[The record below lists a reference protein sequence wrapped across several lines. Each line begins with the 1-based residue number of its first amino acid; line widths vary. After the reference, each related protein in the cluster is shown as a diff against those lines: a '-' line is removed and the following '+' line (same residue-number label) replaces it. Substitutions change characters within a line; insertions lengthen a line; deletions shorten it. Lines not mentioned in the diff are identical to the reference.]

1 VANDSRIPAHL
12 EQYIVEQDY
21 SAYDE
26 VAHATWRF
34 VLLHTYDRLKEAAHP
49 AYANGLYETGMS
61 IERVPRISEMNE
73 RLERLGWGAAC
84 VDGFIPPRA
93 FVELQALGILPIA
106 ADIRTLAHLAYT
118 PAPDIIHE
126 AAGHA
131 PLLVDPDYRA
141 YIQRFGQIG
150 SKAFTLP
157 EDARVYRAIYTLSE
171 VKEDPNST
179 RAQIDAATDAVER
192 ANAECQQLSESAALA
207 RLYWWTAEYGLVGS
221 TKDYKLYGAG
231 LLSSLWESYSCHLP
245 EVRKI
250 PLTSECIETGYDIT
264 RAQPQLFVARDF
276 TQLSDVLD
284 QVANRL
290 AFRQGGVGGVVR
302 AIDSQELAT
311 MQLSSGLQLSGV
323 LAQCGKLA
331 DAVTWLQFAG
341 RTVLYTHGSPL
352 SWRGV
357 PLEATDFR
365 VPLGPFT
372 SATNDW
378 TPQSGTR
385 LEGGVNL
392 RYEGGAQID
401 GRVVDTLFGKDGEVI
416 ALILDQAIVRVPD
429 RPPCY
434 ETAPYPLVFGELVR
448 TYAGAAHPSYHPI
461 LPLRQSLVPRPR
473 TRSNAE
479 RQLLSLYERALESW
493 RAQGGDVVDSFE
505 TIHDALNRHFPDEWL
520 LRWNLLESLFKI
532 GSGHALTSS
541 GQALETT
548 LRRELEALE
557 IRYLH
562 REPIATGLRS
572 LLRHYP
578 AASRAA
584 EARAH
589 GGDA

>member
-1 VANDSRIPAHL
+1 MPRSLVANDSRVPAHL

-34 VLLHTYDRLKEAAHP
+34 VLLHTYERLKESAHP
-49 AYANGLYETGMS
+49 AYANGLYEAGMS
-61 IERVPRISEMNE
+61 VERVPKISEMNE
-73 RLERLGWGAAC
+73 CLGRLGWGAAC

-157 EDARVYRAIYTLSE
+157 EDAQVYRAIYTLSE

-179 RAQIDAATDAVER
+179 RAQIDAATDAVEQ
-192 ANAECQQLSESAALA
+192 ANAECQRLSESAALA
-207 RLYWWTAEYGLVGS
+207 RLYWWTAEYGLVGN
-221 TKDYKLYGAG
+221 TDDYKLYGAG

-276 TQLSDVLD
+276 AQLSDVLD

-290 AFRQGGVGGVVR
+290 AFRQGGLSAVVR

-311 MQLSSGLQLSGV
+311 VQLSSGLQLSGV
-323 LAQCGKLA
+323 LAQCGTLA
-331 DAVTWLQFAG
+331 DTVTWLQFAD
-341 RTVLYTHGSPL
+341 RTALYSHGMPV

-357 PLEATDFR
+357 PLESTDHR

-372 SATNDW
+372 SATNNW

-385 LEGGVNL
+385 LEGGVTL
-392 RYEGGAQID
+392 RYDSGAQID
-401 GRVVDTLFGKDGEVI
+401 GRVVDTLFGKDGEVSV
-416 ALILDQAIVRVPD
+416 LILDQATVRVPD

-434 ETAPYPLVFGELVR
+434 ETAPYPVVFGEMVR
-448 TYAGAAHPSYHPI
+448 AYAGAAHPSYRPI
-461 LPLRQSLVPRPR
+461 LP
-473 TRSNAE
+473 
-479 RQLLSLYERALESW
+479 
-493 RAQGGDVVDSFE
+493 
-505 TIHDALNRHFPDEWL
+505 
-520 LRWNLLESLFKI
+520 
-532 GSGHALTSS
+532 
-541 GQALETT
+541 
-548 LRRELEALE
+548 
-557 IRYLH
+557 
-562 REPIATGLRS
+562 
-572 LLRHYP
+572 
-578 AASRAA
+578 
-584 EARAH
+584 
-589 GGDA
+589 